1 MSVRI
6 RHHVN
11 PLRQKLLHI
20 APGALRLPPEA
31 PPSLEI
37 ELGCA
42 DAQFLF
48 ELARRD
54 RQTSYVGVEI
64 RRPLVD
70 DVNERAAAEGLFH
83 LRAVFAHIN
92 IDLQTLLGGY
102 RVRRFFI
109 NFPDPWFKR
118 AQKKRRLLT
127 PELAAL
133 LAALLTPDGEL
144 FFQSDVWDLALDAM
158 AVLETTPGLAN
169 AAGEWSFV
177 RQSPYAARS
186 LREDRVQARG
196 LPVWRMLYQPA
207 GQPTRQSAWQPAE
220 QAPEQPAEQPT
231 GQAADRSAES
241 ATPGL
246 TPLHPGTELPF

>member
-31 PPSLEI
+31 PLALEV

-54 RQTSYVGVEI
+54 PNTSYLGIEI

-70 DVNERAAAEGLFH
+70 DVNQRAAAEGLVH

-92 IDLQTLLGGY
+92 IDLQALLGGY
-102 RVRRFFI
+102 KVRRFFI

-127 PELAAL
+127 PELAEL
-133 LAALLTPDGEL
+133 LAALLAPDGEL

-158 AVLETTPGLAN
+158 AVLETTPSLVN
-169 AAGEWSFV
+169 VAGEWSFV
-177 RQSPYAARS
+177 RQNPYAARS
-186 LREDRVQARG
+186 QREDRVQARG
-196 LPVWRMLYQPA
+196 LPVWRLLYQPVA
-207 GQPTRQSAWQPAE
+207 PPVGRFLASAAPA
-220 QAPEQPAEQPT
+220 
-231 GQAADRSAES
+231 
-241 ATPGL
+241 ATSVLPGS
-246 TPLHPGTELPF
+246 GLPF

>member
-20 APGALRLPPEA
+20 APGALLLPPGA
-31 PPSLEI
+31 PPALEV

-54 RQTSYVGVEI
+54 PSTSYLGVEI
-64 RRPLVD
+64 RRLLVE
-70 DVNERAAAEGLFH
+70 DVNQRAAAEGLFH

-92 IDLQTLLGGY
+92 IDLQTLLAGHK
-102 RVRRFFI
+102 VRRFFI

-127 PELAAL
+127 PELAEQLTAL
-133 LAALLTPDGEL
+133 LAPDGEL

-169 AAGEWSFV
+169 VAGEWSFV
-177 RQSPYAARS
+177 PKSPYAARS

-196 LPVWRMLYQPA
+196 LPVWRLLYQPA
-207 GQPTRQSAWQPAE
+207 RV
-220 QAPEQPAEQPT
+220 
-231 GQAADRSAES
+231 
-241 ATPGL
+241 TPVR
-246 TPLHPGTELPF
+246 PGTAVPF